1 MRISLKVIIYLMTA
15 SVSSLA
21 VTGNNRG
28 PDNINCDK
36 PPVIQKARHGGSATI
51 NCQYPRT
58 KDINV
63 KHFCREDGNL
73 NCTNLI
79 STVNSNHTIL
89 GRFSLTDDKQ
99 QGVYTVIISTLTQDD
114 AGRYRCVMER
124 ADSSTACLTKIHLHI
139 LNWDDITS
147 KAINHAIGEGAQI
160 KCTYPD
166 SHKSNE
172 KFLCKGENPSNCEE
186 LIHTSDQK
194 KHRFSIRDDRI
205 KKYFDVYIDN
215 LSTEDSGSYWCGS
228 SRMWEQAEVTKIL
241 LSVAERRKTRESVM
255 QRDDYSTDGT
265 VTTDWIA
272 LVVAVVVCLVLILIL
287 VLVLVLCRHNL
298 PCTQVCYAAGGS
310 LEQRTNAAE
319 HTTEVE
325 NHGDHHFDEIQM
337 WNQQASSGEALTS
350 VYATV
355 NLPADQLHYA
365 SVNFQKDSVGVS
377 TDRNSLPGTNEIS
390 SNSTSQGVTH
400 PSAAEQTLYST
411 VTKPGEP

>member
-1 MRISLKVIIYLMTA
+1 MRISLKVIMYLMT
-15 SVSSLA
+15 
-21 VTGNNRG
+21 G
-28 PDNINCDK
+28 DK

-51 NCQYPRT
+51 KCQYPRT
-58 KDINV
+58 EESNI
-63 KHFCREDGNL
+63 KHFCREDGNF

-89 GRFSLTDDKQ
+89 GRFSLTNDKR

-147 KAINHAIGEGAQI
+147 KAINHAIGEAAQI
-160 KCTYPD
+160 RCLYPD
-166 SHKSNE
+166 SHNSNE

-186 LIHTSDQK
+186 LIHTSDQETDFSK
-194 KHRFSIRDDRI
+194 GRFSIRDRM
-205 KKYFDVYIDN
+205 KYFYVYIKN

-255 QRDDYSTDGT
+255 QLNDNAVTVNNSTDGP
-265 VTTDWIA
+265 VTKDWLA
-272 LVVAVVVCLVLILIL
+272 LVVAVVVCLVLILLL

-298 PCTQVCYAAGGS
+298 PCKQEGS
-310 LEQRTNAAE
+310 LEQRTSAAE
-319 HTTEVE
+319 HTTEE
-325 NHGDHHFDEIQM
+325 NHGDHHFDEIQTG
-337 WNQQASSGEALTS
+337 NLQASSEEALTS
-350 VYATV
+350 VYANV
-355 NLPADQLHYA
+355 NLPADQLQYA
-365 SVNFQKDSVGVS
+365 SVNFRVGVS

-400 PSAAEQTLYST
+400 PSAAEQTVYST